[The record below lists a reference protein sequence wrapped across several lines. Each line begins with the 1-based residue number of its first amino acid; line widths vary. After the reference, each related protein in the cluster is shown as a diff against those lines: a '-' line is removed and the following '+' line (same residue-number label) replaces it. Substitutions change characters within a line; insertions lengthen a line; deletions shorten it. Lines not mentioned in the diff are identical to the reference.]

1 MDRER
6 EIVRASGLSIV
17 GNLVLAGAKGIAG
30 YATGSIAI
38 TLDAVNSL
46 TDALASIIAVI
57 GTKLANKPA
66 DHNHPFGFG
75 RVEYLTSI
83 AIAALILSA
92 GLSSLLEA
100 SRSLV
105 RPVIP
110 QYGIVSLVV
119 VALAACVK
127 FGLGVYLLRT
137 GNRLNASSLT
147 ASGTDSVM
155 DGFVSTATCIAGIV
169 YLYMGL
175 RIESLLA
182 AMIALLIIKSGVELL
197 FETVSKLLGERVSPN
212 VAARVEREARAIDEV
227 RLASGLVL
235 FDFGPD
241 QLTGSIHVTVDS
253 QMTIAEF
260 DTVARKVQQHVQET
274 CGVTLMGVTPY
285 PDTAHDGVVREVRAT
300 VGRIV
305 WGHDHIV
312 ELRGLY
318 ADTTTHTVRFDAV
331 AEFGVEDTESLRTHI
346 VEACQQAC
354 PGWSFEARVLPDVG
368 D

>member
-6 EIVRASGLSIV
+6 EIVRAGGLSIM
-17 GNLVLAGAKGIAG
+17 GNLVLAGAKGATG

-57 GTKLANKPA
+57 GAKLANKPA
-66 DHNHPFGFG
+66 DHDHPFGFG
-75 RVEYLTSI
+75 RIEYLTSI
-83 AIAALILSA
+83 AIAALILAA
-92 GLSSLLEA
+92 GISSLFEA
-100 SRSLV
+100 SRSIIK
-105 RPVIP
+105 PVVP
-110 QYGIVSLVV
+110 QYGTFSLAV
-119 VALAACVK
+119 VAVAACVK
-127 FGLGVYLLRT
+127 FGLGAYLLRA
-137 GNRLNASSLT
+137 GSRLNAGSLT

-169 YLYMGL
+169 YLHMGV
-175 RIESLLA
+175 RIESWLA
-182 AMIALLIIKSGVELL
+182 AMIALLIIKSGFELL
-197 FETVSKLLGERVSPN
+197 FDTASKLLGERVSPK
-212 VAARVEREARAIDEV
+212 VAARVEREARSIDEV

-235 FDFGPD
+235 LDFGPD
-241 QLTGSIHVTVDS
+241 QLTGSIHVTVDG
-253 QMTIAEF
+253 QMTVAEF
-260 DTVARKVQQHVQET
+260 DAVVRKVQKRVHET
-274 CGVTLMGVTPY
+274 CGVSLIGVTPY
-285 PDTAHDGVVREVRAT
+285 PDVAHDDDVREVRAT

-318 ADTTTHTVRFDAV
+318 VDSATHAVRFDAIV
-331 AEFGVEDTESLRTHI
+331 EFGVQDVEALRTQI

-354 PGWSFEARVLPDVG
+354 PGWAFEARVLPDVG